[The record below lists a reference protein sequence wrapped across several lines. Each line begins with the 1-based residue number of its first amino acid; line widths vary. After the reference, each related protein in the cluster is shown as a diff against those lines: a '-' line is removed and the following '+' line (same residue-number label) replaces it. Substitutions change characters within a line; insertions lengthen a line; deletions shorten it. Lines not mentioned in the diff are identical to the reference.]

1 MWPRFP
7 HFSHLFSF
15 IGAIETHHERYT
27 AYVAVEAHW
36 PADALFLTTLNSTQ
50 RETLDQGDCLSLVG
64 EYLGWQPHIFIL
76 NRDAGSLEETIH
88 YSLKLNH
95 ETKQIDACELRIFEG
110 RFLCDFDLHHY
121 PTDTQGLNISIGS
134 NLSDKK
140 VQLQADP
147 YNLSGVNKES
157 FAAQHEWILYEHVET
172 TPGWMKG
179 YVFRH
184 DQDGGGDL
192 YVPAQPK
199 IRSILNV
206 TCHVSRKSKY
216 FFWNHFLIVFLFS
229 AIGFSSFAVTV
240 E

>member
-1 MWPRFP
+1 LG
-7 HFSHLFSF
+7 HFHSISLSLYCV
-15 IGAIETHHERYT
+15 GAVETHHERYD
-27 AYVAVEAHW
+27 AHLAVESHW
-36 PADALFLTTLNSTQ
+36 PADASLLATLTGAQ
-50 RETLDQGDCLSLVG
+50 KETLDRG
-64 EYLGWQPHIFIL
+64 EYVSLEGQYKGWQPHIFIL

-88 YSLKLNH
+88 YSLKLH
-95 ETKQIDACELRIFEG
+95 HATKQVEACELRIFEG
-110 RFLCDFDLHHY
+110 RFLCDFDLHYY
-121 PTDTQGLNISIGS
+121 PTDTQNLNVSIGS
-134 NLSDKK
+134 NLPDKK
-140 VQLQADP
+140 VQLKADP
-147 YNLSGVNKES
+147 HNLSGVNKES

-172 TPGWMKG
+172 TPSWVKG

-199 IRSILNV
+199 IRSTLNV
-206 TCHVSRKSKY
+206 TCHVARKSQY